1 MYAIYH
7 MIHTYIR
14 NFLNLIYQAMIH
26 KPVAVATASTLLKFS
41 TLPAFLVIASVSHI
55 SLPTASTLQ
64 VLNTS
69 SIRFLSF
76 FYFPHLLN
84 YLQRQHF
91 KFSTLPAFLV
101 IASVSHISLP
111 TASTLQVLNTS
122 SISCHSSVSHISLPT
137 ASTLQVLNTSS
148 ISCHSSV
155 SHISLPRVSTLQVL
169 NTSSIPCHC
178 FCFSHL
184 LTYSVNTSQVLN
196 TSQHFQHP
204 LTSLLF
210 LTSPY
215 LRFSNRA

>member
-69 SIRFLSF
+69 SIS
-76 FYFPHLLN
+76 
-84 YLQRQHF
+84 
-91 KFSTLPAFLV
+91 
-101 IASVSHISLP
+101 
-111 TASTLQVLNTS
+111 
-122 SISCHSSVSHISLPT
+122 
-137 ASTLQVLNTSS
+137 
-148 ISCHSSV
+148 
-155 SHISLPRVSTLQVL
+155 
-169 NTSSIPCHC
+169 CHC

-184 LTYSVNTSQVLN
+184 LTYSVNTSSSQHSQHFLSFFCFPHLLTYSVN
-196 TSQHFQHP
+196 TSSSQHFQHFLSFFCFP
-204 LTSLLF
+204 HLLT
-210 LTSPY
+210 
-215 LRFSNRA
+215 